1 MWSTSAGNGAS
12 VVLIHGGFSDYRYW
26 ELQQITYAQ
35 YYRAI
40 AVSLSGYYPDR
51 STVHDPLSAERHIE
65 EIGDFLK
72 SLGEFLSSSR
82 PFTRRPDR
90 APRCGS
96 LSGSSSFAGVG

>member
-12 VVLIHGGFSDYRYW
+12 VVLIHGGFSDFRYW

-72 SLGEFLSSSR
+72 SLGESSHLLGHSR
-82 PFTRRPDR
+82 GGRI
-90 APRCGS
+90 ALARCGS